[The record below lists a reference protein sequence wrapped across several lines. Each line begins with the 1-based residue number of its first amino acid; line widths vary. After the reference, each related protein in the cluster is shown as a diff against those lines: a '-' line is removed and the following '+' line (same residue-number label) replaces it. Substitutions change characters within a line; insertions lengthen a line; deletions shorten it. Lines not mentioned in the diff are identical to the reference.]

1 MSYPLVELALLRL
14 SSLTVFRFAS
24 FTPPTLATVVT
35 DDSAIVYVWY
45 DNEFGYSC
53 QVIRV
58 LERMGGYDVPSYPA
72 K

>member
-1 MSYPLVELALLRL
+1 MGYSDSHEAVSNDFVGSRTAGIVD
-14 SSLTVFRFAS
+14 S
-24 FTPPTLATVVT
+24 LATVVT
-35 DDSAIVYVWY
+35 DDSAIVYLWY

-58 LERMGGYDVPSYPA
+58 LERMGGYNVPFYPS